1 MSSLS
6 ADVFDGGGKDKQSN
20 KNKERGEKGIAASL
34 NVFLSENLYWVSE

>member
-20 KNKERGEKGIAASL
+20 KNKERGGGRYCGIVKRFPVRESVL
-34 NVFLSENLYWVSE
+34 GE